1 MRMVVARGGN
11 ALLRCGEPPTAE
23 NQHHNI
29 KVAVEAIL
37 AEKAR
42 SRVIRG

>member
-1 MRMVVARGGN
+1 MVVAHGGN
-11 ALLRCGEPPTAE
+11 ALLRCGEPLTAE

-37 AEKAR
+37 AQKTG
-42 SRVIRG
+42 SRVIRV